1 MTNQNKNNNLHYLI
15 DPTFTKVNRS
25 FVLLLE
31 NENNRTSF
39 SNYYVANVQ
48 IKDFN
53 VLIDGKNFFDMT
65 LKNDEEIVNVVPLK
79 HLSNI

>member
-1 MTNQNKNNNLHYLI
+1 MTNQNKNNNLYYLI